1 MTEKLGRFNMTH
13 RADLVRNKLVKPH
26 EIVMRDAD
34 PLTLPGTVD
43 GIYNQL
49 LFDLCGD
56 NDLVSLSLMGGYNRA
71 LDAIGFVTSGVQL
84 IHEDMITYV
93 SADGTAAGEE
103 TDGWI
108 SDPCAPGNSV
118 ESGGCSFEL
127 TGWGRLRRSSPVR
140 DITDVINKYCI
151 QQPRYRIDGSM
162 IDNDYEW
169 DVVRLNAT
177 ILHDFQR
184 LFINGSALVAG
195 QHDGLEQLVT
205 YGYQDPGSQED
216 CSAMDATVVDWNDNA
231 ICPTNGA
238 TGVTVNGVAIADG
251 YRLLDII
258 KAFLR
263 RTQTRIQMSSL
274 SGSPLH
280 IGLATTNTINCLIS
294 CYVCDLVCGGDVER
308 MDSFEARAEIAR
320 LRQQFGANDAVLLTF
335 EGYPVLFYAWDWE
348 LYDSVGDNS
357 DMYIL
362 TPTVGNTPLFR
373 IQTKDMS
380 NINTTTG
387 QSPIPQFRV
396 TDQNRILSWENWDNT
411 CYQVH
416 TEMQW
421 RLYMPGPWA
430 QMRITNVSCNGVF
443 GEISP
448 DPLSAAFIESNLVAH
463 AAV

>member
-1 MTEKLGRFNMTH
+1 MPKVGNFELTH
-13 RADLVRNKLVKPH
+13 RLDQIKRASVSDHQVIL
-26 EIVMRDAD
+26 RDAD
-34 PLTLPGTVD
+34 PLTLPATVD

-56 NDLVSLSLMGGYNRA
+56 NDLVSLSLLGSYNRA
-71 LDAIGFVTSGVQL
+71 LDAVGFVTSGVQH

-93 SADGTAAGEE
+93 SADGAAAGEE

-140 DITDVINKYCI
+140 DITDVMEKYCEG
-151 QQPRYRIDGSM
+151 QPIYRIDGSQ
-162 IDNDYEW
+162 ISNDYEW
-169 DVVRLNAT
+169 DVVRMQSV

-184 LFINGSALVAG
+184 LFITGNNGTAG
-195 QHDGLEQLVT
+195 QADGLEQLVT
-205 YGYQDPGSQED
+205 YGYADPDSQEE
-216 CSAMDATVVDWNDNA
+216 CTAMDSTVIDYNGNA
-231 ICPTNGA
+231 ICPTDGA
-238 TGVTVNGVAIADG
+238 TGVTVNGVAVTDG
-251 YRLLDII
+251 YRLLDFV

-280 IGLATTNTINCLIS
+280 IGLAPTATINCLIS

-320 LRQQFGANDAVLLTF
+320 IRQSFGANNAVLLSF
-335 EGYPVLFYAWDWE
+335 EGYPVLFYAYDWE
-348 LYDSVGDNS
+348 LWDSVTDTS
-357 DMYIL
+357 DIYIL
-362 TPTVGNTPLFR
+362 TPTVGSTPLLR

-380 NINTTTG
+380 QANKVVNG
-387 QSPIPQFRV
+387 ADFKV

-411 CYQVH
+411 CYQVS
-416 TEMQW
+416 TELQW
-421 RLYMPGPWA
+421 RVYMPAPWA
-430 QMRITNVSCNGVF
+430 QMRITNVACDTPLGQ
-443 GEISP
+443 ISG
-448 DPLSAAFIESNLVAH
+448 DPLSAAFIETNLVAH
-463 AAV
+463 AVA